1 MANIQKPKG
10 TLDILPAETPAWQYI
25 EGIAREQCRL
35 FGFDEIKFPTFE
47 STDLFCRGVGSTT
60 DIVQK
65 EMYTFV
71 DRDESRLTLRPEGT
85 ACIAR
90 SVLENGLYAGA
101 MPLKLFYFA
110 NFFRRERPQAG
121 RSREF
126 WQFGTELYG
135 SEAPQADA
143 TVISLADGFLKRLG
157 LKNVTLK
164 INTVGCPECRP
175 VYRQALKEYFSQY
188 SDRLCDTCKGRLETN
203 PMRIL
208 DCKCPE
214 CAAIA
219 ENAPKT
225 VDYVCESC
233 KTKFDTLLS
242 MLDDLGVTYV
252 ADPKVVRGLDYY
264 TGAVFEFVSGS
275 IGAQSAV
282 CGGGR
287 YDGLTEEIGGQRLP
301 AVGFAMGV
309 TRLLAC
315 MKNEGLLPDLS
326 RAVDVYVAP
335 IGENALREALKLTS
349 QLRQGGISAETDI
362 CMRSVKAQM
371 KYANKTNAAF
381 VLVIGD
387 SEINENSAV
396 LQDMATGEK
405 IKTDLSAGA
414 IIECVSARKRG

>member
-10 TLDILPAETPAWQYI
+10 TLDILPDETPAWQYI
-25 EGIAREQCRL
+25 EGVARKQCRL

-90 SVLENGLYAGA
+90 SVLENGLYTGA
-101 MPLKLFYFA
+101 MPLKLFYFT

-135 SEAPQADA
+135 SETPAADA
-143 TVISLADGFLKRLG
+143 TVISLADGFLKKLG

-164 INTVGCPECRP
+164 INTVGCAECRP
-175 VYRQALKEYFSQY
+175 VYRKALKEYFSHY
-188 SDRLCDTCKGRLETN
+188 TDVLCDTCKSRLETN

-214 CAAIA
+214 CAAVA

-225 VDYVCESC
+225 VDYVCDSC
-233 KTKFDTLLS
+233 KSKFETLLS
-242 MLDDLGVTYV
+242 MLDDLGVNYV

-287 YDGLTEEIGGQRLP
+287 YDGLTDEIGGRRLP

-315 MKNEGLLPDLS
+315 MKNEGLLPELKNS
-326 RAVDVYVAP
+326 ATVYVAP
-335 IGENALREALKLTS
+335 MGENASRMALTLTNRLRL
-349 QLRQGGISAETDI
+349 GGISAETDL
-362 CMRSVKAQM
+362 CSRSLKAQM
-371 KYANKTNAAF
+371 KYADKTGAEF

-387 SEINENSAV
+387 NEISDGSAI
-396 LQDMATGEK
+396 LQNMSTGEK
-405 IKTDLSAGA
+405 IKTDLSAEA
-414 IIECVSARKRG
+414 IINCVSAQKRG